1 MAVGIESQKR
11 DLSNVNISKS
21 EGNPDGGTVEIME
34 DAVDAANS
42 NFCEIS
48 ELDGSVDI
56 KHENNHD
63 SDIEIKSEPIE
74 PFISNGSAVQPSD
87 SGNGRSEMQ
96 AFMVEREK
104 LQKYERIAGESS
116 SESNAAPDK
125 EVWEEDT
132 KCDQAD
138 IKASNP
144 VALENDVVMQK
155 KRKNFKGIRK
165 KVNDFDLVDLK
176 DEVKME
182 IVHEEIEERPHKK
195 QKMVS
200 CNFYFICLFF
210 ICSDRILTF
219 IIKSIRSPA
228 KVGLVV
234 TDLITSPVVAGGG
247 GRPPPPPPPSTSA
260 RLSFFA
266 QPRLSEDLS
275 LRGGLPSSS
284 AAICLRLVDGLDFL
298 FDF

>member
-21 EGNPDGGTVEIME
+21 DGNPDGSTVEIKE
-34 DAVDAANS
+34 GAVDAANS
-42 NFCEIS
+42 NFCENS

-74 PFISNGSAVQPSD
+74 PFISNGSAVHLTD

-104 LQKYERIAGESS
+104 LQKHERIAGESS
-116 SESNAAPDK
+116 SESNTAPDK
-125 EVWEEDT
+125 EVWEGDT

-144 VALENDVVMQK
+144 VALENGDVVMQK
-155 KRKNFKGIRK
+155 ERENFKGIRK
-165 KVNDFDLVDLK
+165 KVDDFDLVDVK

-200 CNFYFICLFF
+200 CL
-210 ICSDRILTF
+210 
-219 IIKSIRSPA
+219 
-228 KVGLVV
+228 
-234 TDLITSPVVAGGG
+234 
-247 GRPPPPPPPSTSA
+247 
-260 RLSFFA
+260 
-266 QPRLSEDLS
+266 
-275 LRGGLPSSS
+275 
-284 AAICLRLVDGLDFL
+284 
-298 FDF
+298 